1 MVNRTSR
8 RYHPGMQEND
18 RDAPL
23 QLACLV
29 SHMGRRAGSR
39 GGDAGLTPTQWNAL
53 RFFGNANRFSRT
65 PSAFA
70 SFQGTTRGTAS
81 ATISALV
88 HAGYL
93 VRRSSGSDGRSV
105 SLEPSESGYRL
116 LEQDPEHAVELAIS
130 EMTPEQRRCLAAA
143 VTRII
148 TRVAETDG
156 GPTFGTCH
164 ECRHLSR
171 SGLGGDYPYYCER
184 EAAPLA
190 AYELG
195 GLCVHFEPDTRE

>member
-1 MVNRTSR
+1 MR
-8 RYHPGMQEND
+8 EDD

-23 QLACLV
+23 QMAYLV
-29 SHMGRRAGSR
+29 SHMGRR
-39 GGDAGLTPTQWNAL
+39 GGDAGLTPAQWNAL

-93 VRRSSGSDGRSV
+93 VRRSAGSDGRSV
-105 SLEPSESGYRL
+105 SFEPNESGYRL
-116 LEQDPEHAVELAIS
+116 LEQDPEYAVELAID
-130 EMTPEQRRCLAAA
+130 EMTREQRRCLAAA

-164 ECRHLSR
+164 KCRHLSR
-171 SGLGGDYPYYCER
+171 SGTGANCPFYFER
-184 EAAPLA
+184 EVAPLA
-190 AYELG
+190 SHELG
-195 GLCVHFEPDTRE
+195 GLCVYFEPDTHE